1 MLRKYYT
8 RADSILVI
16 TLAIMSVVS
25 IASVRFIPGGG
36 KHVIVEV
43 DGSHVMELSLD
54 RNVTTK
60 VDGHLGET
68 VIHVEDGT
76 VRVQDST
83 CPHGYCV
90 RMGTIRHRGEVIVC
104 VPNRVIVS
112 IRGGSEGESFDGVTQ

>member
-8 RADSILVI
+8 RGDIILVI
-16 TLAIMSVVS
+16 MLAILSVVS
-25 IASVRFIPGGG
+25 IASVRFLPGGG
-36 KHVIVEV
+36 KHVVVKV
-43 DGSHVMELSLD
+43 DGSLVMELSLD

-68 VIHVEDGT
+68 VIHVEDGA

-90 RMGTIRHRGEVIVC
+90 RMGTIRYRGEVIVC

-112 IRGGSEGESFDGVTQ
+112 IRGGSEGESFDGITQ